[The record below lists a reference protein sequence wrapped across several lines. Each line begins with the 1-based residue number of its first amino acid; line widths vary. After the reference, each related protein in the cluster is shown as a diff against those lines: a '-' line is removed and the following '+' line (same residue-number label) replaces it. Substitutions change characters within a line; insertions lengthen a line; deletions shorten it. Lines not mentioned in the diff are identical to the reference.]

1 MSLGEHYPTM
11 KKRILFILPIVLAAA
26 TYGVYETIFTLP
38 ESAQVTTILPNDSI
52 VNNTAPELACYHNP
66 NPQAIDQDGQLN
78 VLVWNIYKQ
87 NRSNW
92 QVALTGFAQDK
103 QLLLLQEASM
113 TPQLRDWI
121 DQRKW
126 SGNLVDAFKAF
137 DTSAGVLNLAHQ
149 LPKLACAY
157 TEMEPWLRLP
167 KSALY
172 ATYSL
177 SNGQTLAVVN
187 IHAVNFTYG
196 TEEYHHQLAKLA
208 NALKAHIGPM
218 IVAGDFNSWSEQRL
232 AVVKQVLET
241 VGVKEVVYQLD
252 HRKQFIN
259 GLPLDHLF
267 YRGLVLEKAEA
278 PISDASDHNPIEVYF
293 RLDTSLENH

>member
-1 MSLGEHYPTM
+1 M
-11 KKRILFILPIVLAAA
+11 KKRILFALTSVITAA
-26 TYGVYETIFTLP
+26 TYFTYQAIFTLP
-38 ESAQVTTILPNDSI
+38 ESAQVTTITPPAISDNDLH
-52 VNNTAPELACYHNP
+52 PELACYQNP
-66 NPQAIDQDGQLN
+66 QPQAIDHNGQLN
-78 VLVWNIYKQ
+78 LLVWNIYKQ

-92 QVALTGFAQDK
+92 QSELNGFAQDK

-113 TPQLRDWI
+113 TPQLREWI
-121 DQRKW
+121 DAGQW

-149 LPKLACAY
+149 LPQRACGY

-172 ATYSL
+172 ATYPL

-196 TEEYHHQLAKLA
+196 TQEYHHQLEKLA
-208 NALKAHIGPM
+208 NVLQAHLGPI
-218 IVAGDFNSWSEQRL
+218 IVAGDFNSWSEERL
-232 AVVKQVLET
+232 RVMKQVLAR
-241 VGVKEVVYQLD
+241 VGVQEVEYQLD
-252 HRKQFIN
+252 HRKLFIN

-267 YRGLVLEKAEA
+267 YRGLRLEKAEA

-293 RLDTSLENH
+293 RLLP

>member
-1 MSLGEHYPTM
+1 M
-11 KKRILFILPIVLAAA
+11 KKRTLL
-26 TYGVYETIFTLP
+26 IFTLVVTVASYAGYRSVFTLP
-38 ESAQVTTILPNDSI
+38 DTAQVTTITPPTVSANDMQ
-52 VNNTAPELACYHNP
+52 PELACYQNP
-66 NPQAIDQDGQLN
+66 APQILDHDGQLN
-78 VLVWNIYKQ
+78 LLVWNIYKQ

-92 QVALTGFAQDK
+92 QQALEGLAQDK

-113 TPQLRDWI
+113 TEELRAWI
-121 DQRKW
+121 DAGQW

-149 LPKLACAY
+149 LPKRACGY

-167 KSALY
+167 KSALF
-172 ATYSL
+172 ATYAL

-196 TEEYHHQLAKLA
+196 TQEYHHQLEKLA
-208 NALKAHIGPM
+208 NVLKAHTGPV

-232 AVVKQVLET
+232 AVMKGVLAQ
-241 VGVKEVVYQLD
+241 VGVQEVDYQLD

-267 YRGLVLEKAEA
+267 YRGLTLEKAEA

-293 RLDTSLENH
+293 RLLPSVQSVLENQ

>member
-1 MSLGEHYPTM
+1 M
-11 KKRILFILPIVLAAA
+11 KKRVLIALAGLVTAA
-26 TYGVYETIFTLP
+26 TFFTYQAIFTLP
-38 ESAQVTTILPNDSI
+38 ESAQVTTIISS
-52 VNNTAPELACYHNP
+52 TAPSHDLQPELACYQNPAPQVIDHN
-66 NPQAIDQDGQLN
+66 GQLN

-87 NRSNW
+87 NRPNW
-92 QVALTGFAQDK
+92 QRALEGFSQDK

-113 TPQLRDWI
+113 TSQLREWI
-121 DQRKW
+121 DQGRW
-126 SGNLVDAFKAF
+126 SGHLVDAFKAF

-149 LPKLACAY
+149 LPELACGY

-172 ATYSL
+172 ATYPL
-177 SNGQTLAVVN
+177 SNEQLLAVVN

-196 TEEYHHQLAKLA
+196 TQEYHHQLERLAKV
-208 NALKAHIGPM
+208 LKTHVGPI

-232 AVVKQVLET
+232 AVMKQVLAS
-241 VGVKEVVYQLD
+241 VGVTEVTYQRD

-267 YRGLVLEKAEA
+267 YRGLTLEKAEA
-278 PISDASDHNPIEVYF
+278 PISDASDHNPLEVYF
-293 RLDTSLENH
+293 RLLP